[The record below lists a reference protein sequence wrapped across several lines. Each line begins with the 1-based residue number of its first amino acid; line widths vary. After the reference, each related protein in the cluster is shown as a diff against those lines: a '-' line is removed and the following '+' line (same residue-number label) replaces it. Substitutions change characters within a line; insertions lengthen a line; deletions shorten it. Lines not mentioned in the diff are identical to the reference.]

1 MTTEPPKRRW
11 FQFRLRTLLIAILVL
26 SLPLSWFAV
35 RMEKARR
42 QREKREAIER
52 LGGEIHFAGGRWDTT
67 TVKFNTEF
75 GHDEASCVAGL
86 PHLVLFLDHTNTTD
100 AGLEHLKGLDNI
112 VWVSLNHTHISD
124 AGLRHIGELTNLES
138 LCLDGTRVTD
148 AGLKFLVGLSDLSF
162 LTLDNTQV
170 TDAGLE
176 HLHSMSNLK
185 NVSIVAT
192 RVSPEGW
199 NTLHERLP
207 DCMIRYDRQTSQMP

>member
-1 MTTEPPKRRW
+1 MDETDEPERR
-11 FQFRLRTLLIAILVL
+11 FQFTLRALLVATALISVAI
-26 SLPLSWFAV
+26 SLCVWLERA
-35 RMEKARR
+35 RM
-42 QREKREAIER
+42 QREREAVEAIER
-52 LGGEIHFAGGRWDTT
+52 LGGEIRFVGWRWGTT

-75 GHDEASCVAGL
+75 GHDEASCLAEL
-86 PHLVLFLDHTNTTD
+86 PHLVLSLDHTNTTD
-100 AGLEHLKGLDNI
+100 AGLENLKGLNNI

-124 AGLRHIGELTNLES
+124 AGLRHISDLTNLES
-138 LCLDGTRVTD
+138 LCLDGTGVTD
-148 AGLKFLVGLSDLSF
+148 AGLKFLVGLSDLSL

-199 NTLHERLP
+199 NILHERLP
-207 DCMIRYDRQTSQMP
+207 DCMIRYDRQTP